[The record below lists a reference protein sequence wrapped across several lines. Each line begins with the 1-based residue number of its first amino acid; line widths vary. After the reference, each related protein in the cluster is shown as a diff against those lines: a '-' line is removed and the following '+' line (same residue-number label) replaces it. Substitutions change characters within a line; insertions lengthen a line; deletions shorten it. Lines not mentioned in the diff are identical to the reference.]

1 MVFCQSDCIVLW
13 FFLKCFIELSANN
26 RDKKKKRMCS
36 SCIWIFVL
44 SLLCGWGQMNQGIYW
59 GHQAFCAWVS
69 AVVHQFHSYWQRAAI
84 TAHINKVTCQIVW
97 TLAILSNLTNDQR
110 CCFLART
117 VFALKGTCTVP
128 SLLFFFIL
136 FFSLSV
142 FIHCLWRKK
151 RSFNSADV
159 GRYHCW
165 DPQPQS
171 VLDYLVQATKYCVG
185 FKHKF
190 IW

>member
-1 MVFCQSDCIVLW
+1 MTVLYCD
-13 FFLKCFIELSANN
+13 FFFKSALLSYLPITETKT
-26 RDKKKKRMCS
+26 KKKKKSSLKRMCS
-36 SCIWIFVL
+36 RCIWIFVL

-84 TAHINKVTCQIVW
+84 TAHINKVTCQKVW
-97 TLAILSNLTNDQR
+97 TLAILSTLTNDQR
-110 CCFLART
+110 CCVLART

-128 SLLFFFIL
+128 SLLFFIL

-151 RSFNSADV
+151 KIIQLSWCGEISLLRSTA
-159 GRYHCW
+159 
-165 DPQPQS
+165 S
-171 VLDYLVQATKYCVG
+171 VCAGLSCTSNKILCRLQT
-185 FKHKF
+185 
-190 IW
+190 

>member
-1 MVFCQSDCIVLW
+1 
-13 FFLKCFIELSANN
+13 
-26 RDKKKKRMCS
+26 MCS
-36 SCIWIFVL
+36 SCIWISVL
-44 SLLCGWGQMNQGIYW
+44 SLLCGWGQMNQGIYR

-128 SLLFFFIL
+128 SLLFFL
-136 FFSLSV
+136 SCSSAYLSLSTASEG
-142 FIHCLWRKK
+142 KK
-151 RSFNSADV
+151 IIQLSWCGEISLLRSTA
-159 GRYHCW
+159 
-165 DPQPQS
+165 S
-171 VLDYLVQATKYCVG
+171 VCAGLSCTSNKILCRLQT
-185 FKHKF
+185 
-190 IW
+190 